1 MDIVS
6 YHKILKHLIM
16 LQFKTWN
23 WAHTLC
29 YHKRK
34 AQWQQGKNNKKAN
47 NLLLLSLLKQNL
59 KFLFGLLKLPSYT
72 RNVITLQAR
81 IIRTQKWKRRLCK
94 PLKEKHKRC
103 SVFSKSLLCSSK
115 TGIFFLLSKMLK
127 TEIWLNQ
134 TSGSI
139 LYILNISDK
148 RAHYLMHS
156 SAISIY
162 LSPSQ
167 TRFTNK

>member
-1 MDIVS
+1 
-6 YHKILKHLIM
+6 M

-139 LYILNISDK
+139 LYILNIRTK
-148 RAHYLMHS
+148 ELTTWC
-156 SAISIY
+156 I
-162 LSPSQ
+162 LQPFPSTFHPPKLDSQ
-167 TRFTNK
+167 INKVKQSCSCANH